1 MTEIG
6 HCVISMLEYS
16 ENVTIVWHMKSPM
29 LQLVTIPKP
38 FEFTNSA
45 KGQVNALLAVS
56 YYVSVVYNI

>member
-38 FEFTNSA
+38 FEFLPT
-45 KGQVNALLAVS
+45 KLKVKLTLF
-56 YYVSVVYNI
+56 